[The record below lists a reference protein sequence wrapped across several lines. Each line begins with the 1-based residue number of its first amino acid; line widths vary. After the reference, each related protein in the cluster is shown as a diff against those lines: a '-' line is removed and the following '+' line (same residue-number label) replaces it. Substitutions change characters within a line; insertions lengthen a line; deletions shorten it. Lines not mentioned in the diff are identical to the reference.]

1 MFGIIYPVGVYFKM
15 FIWENVAVIP
25 TVSIPI
31 FANLS
36 IRDKEVVIPDISH
49 VNHFVGNILSL
60 LESAHQDTKQE
71 LSDIRKQKA
80 YTGPNADKYI
90 ELCRLNIQQF
100 LEMDQLGKKFKDYE
114 TPISVRAYKRL
125 SMIYEKQGNYENAF
139 EICIEAIKNGIE
151 YDGTKSGFK
160 ERAARMIKKAGIT
173 PDEETVNILMQ

>member
-1 MFGIIYPVGVYFKM
+1 MFGIIYNIRVYFKI

-71 LSDIRKQKA
+71 LADIRKQK
-80 YTGPNADKYI
+80 
-90 ELCRLNIQQF
+90 
-100 LEMDQLGKKFKDYE
+100 
-114 TPISVRAYKRL
+114 S
-125 SMIYEKQGNYENAF
+125 IYWSQ
-139 EICIEAIKNGIE
+139 CW
-151 YDGTKSGFK
+151 
-160 ERAARMIKKAGIT
+160 
-173 PDEETVNILMQ
+173 